1 MDGREKRGELAAR
14 IKAGEKSLLP
24 MLWGE
29 CRGTVIIMAAKYR
42 SIIEQNAFV
51 DMEDFIQCGYF
62 AMLEA
67 VEAYNPEKGYKFT
80 SYMTFKYKKQIYKMF
95 GNVREGDKRIFPA
108 AASSLNI
115 TLENDGHETELLEM
129 LEDKS
134 AGSIESDYEKKEL
147 QQIVRKAVGKLPE
160 RERYVIQEIYFNGRA
175 KTEIADGQR
184 YKDQFAVTRTEDK
197 AMYILR
203 KDQSLQALHRAYF
216 KKEPREQ
223 NIYKTSPE
231 EAAIEGEKWDKWL
244 ENIMDEIG
252 GFENGL

>member
-1 MDGREKRGELAAR
+1 MDGREKREELAAR

-29 CRGTVIIMAAKYR
+29 CRGTVVIMAAKYR

-67 VEAYNPEKGYKFT
+67 VAAYNPEKGYKFT
-80 SYMTFKYKKQIYKMF
+80 SYMTFKYKKQIYEMF

-147 QQIVRKAVGKLPE
+147 QQIVRAAVGKLPE

-216 KKEPREQ
+216 KKEPRKQ